1 MQGPFRSRDS
11 TKNQYLSKL
20 RHVKIIGVKSM
31 KIRYQL
37 AASAVA
43 LSICSFSSAAFAQ
56 STGSIEVDD
65 TEEAIVVT
73 GTRADQGVKGV
84 LVPDATKPRAVLS
97 QELIASQAS
106 GQSILNTIN
115 QVPGVNFTNADAY
128 GSSGGQLRIRGF
140 DGNRISLTFD
150 GFPLNDTGNY
160 AIYSN
165 QQLDP
170 ELISSVNVNLGTT
183 DVDSPTASAA
193 GGTVNYLTRTPNSD
207 FGGIAAMTIGGEN
220 FRRAFGML
228 DTGEL
233 TSIGTRAFIAASK
246 TIYDK
251 FKGPG
256 EINKSQLNAGVYQPI
271 GDNGDFIYIKGH
283 YNKNR
288 NNFYRNISLTEI
300 RALTGRSTMADVG
313 GFSAA
318 EQDAIFN
325 FDNLA
330 SCNRTI
336 AGAGAQNDGSNTGP
350 NGSGSAAPSI
360 AGSGGNNPL
369 NSSSCSNFFGVR
381 INPSNTGNI
390 RVNSKFTM
398 TDNLT
403 LTFDAG
409 YQTVKANG
417 GGSTTMAENNL
428 IVRGSSSLAG
438 VDYNGDGDF
447 LDTIRFYTPNNTQT
461 KRFTILSSLI
471 WDISDAHR
479 VRVAYTFDRGR
490 HRQTGEWG
498 YLTAEGSAESP
509 FGGLSGRKVLSADG
523 VALRQRDRLSIALL
537 NQFSAQYVGK
547 FFDDALRV
555 EAGLRMPFFERD
567 LENFCFTQTGGS
579 GFATCT
585 SQPVGTTPVA
595 SSVGIF
601 VVSPTAVGPY
611 ASNAVWAPFKANY
624 NFSPILPSV
633 GFTYRVTDDAAV
645 FGSYAKGF
653 SSPRTDNLYRAPI
666 VNVDPETTD
675 TFDLG
680 VRYTTGRVQALAT
693 AWMTNFKN
701 RIVTS
706 FDQINGISVDRN
718 IGTVKGKGVDV
729 GIAIRPLDWFT
740 FQGNAS
746 YNDSTLRDDILVSST
761 VTLPTKGKRVVETP
775 KWTLGYRASVE
786 FGPASAGLQVKYV
799 SDRFATDMNDIKSG
813 DYTTAD
819 FDARFDLETVGLK
832 NSWLQLNV
840 TNIFDR
846 FYLANL
852 GTQIAGPA
860 NNGLVTISGLA
871 AGASIPGGSAP
882 NFSIGAPRTV
892 SGTIRIG
899 F

>member
-1 MQGPFRSRDS
+1 
-11 TKNQYLSKL
+11 
-20 RHVKIIGVKSM
+20 M

-43 LSICSFSSAAFAQ
+43 LTICSISSAAFAQ

-97 QELIASQAS
+97 EALIATQPS

-115 QVPGVNFTNADAY
+115 QVPGVNFTNSDAY
-128 GSSGGQLRIRGF
+128 GSSGGNLRIRGF

-170 ELISSVNVNLGTT
+170 ELIYSVNVNLGTT

-193 GGTVNYLTRTPNSD
+193 GGTVNYLTRTPGSEL
-207 FGGIAAMTIGGEN
+207 GGIAAITIGGEN

-233 TSIGTRAFIAASK
+233 TSVGTRAFIAASK
-246 TIYDK
+246 TQYDK

-256 EINKSQLNAGVYQPI
+256 EIKKFQVNAGVYQPI

-283 YNKNR
+283 YNENR

-300 RALTGRSTMADVG
+300 RSLTGNPVLADVG
-313 GFSAA
+313 SFTAA
-318 EQDAIFN
+318 QEAAIYN

-330 SCNRTI
+330 SCNRTV
-336 AGAGAQNDGSNTGP
+336 AGAGAQNDNSNTGP
-350 NGSGSAAPSI
+350 NGSGAAAASI

-369 NSSSCSNFFGVR
+369 NSSSCSNFYGVR

-390 RVNSKFTM
+390 RLNSKFTIS
-398 TDNLT
+398 DNLT
-403 LTFDAG
+403 FTFDSG
-409 YQTVKANG
+409 YQYTRANG
-417 GGSTTMAENNL
+417 GGSTAISETSA

-447 LDTIRFYTPNNTQT
+447 LDTIRFYTPNNTET
-461 KRFTILSSLI
+461 KRFTVLSSLI

-498 YLTAEGSAESP
+498 YLTAMGGAESP

-523 VALRQRDRLSIALL
+523 IPLRQRDRLSIALL
-537 NQFSAQYVGK
+537 NQLSAQYVGK

-555 EAGLRMPFFERD
+555 EAGLRMPFFERK
-567 LENFCFTQTGGS
+567 LENYCYTQTGGS

-585 SQPVGTTPVA
+585 SQTVGTTAVA
-595 SSVGIF
+595 NSGGAIF
-601 VVSPTAVGPY
+601 VVSPTAAGPY
-611 ASNAVWAPFKANY
+611 AANAVWAPFKANY
-624 NFSPILPSV
+624 KFSPILPSL
-633 GFTYRVTDDAAV
+633 GFTYRITDDAAV

-653 SSPRTDNLYRAPI
+653 SSPRTDNLYRAPS

-706 FDQINGISVDRN
+706 FDQVNAISVDRN

-729 GIAIRPLDWFT
+729 GLAIRPLDWFT

-746 YNDSTLRDDILVSST
+746 YNDSTLRDNILVSST

-775 KWTLGYRASVE
+775 TWTLGYRASVE

-799 SDRFATDMNDIKSG
+799 SDRFATDLNDIKSG
-813 DYTTAD
+813 AYTTAD
-819 FDARFDLETVGLK
+819 FDARFNLETIGLK

-892 SGTIRIG
+892 SGTVRIG

>member
-1 MQGPFRSRDS
+1 MKSRFQIA
-11 TKNQYLSKL
+11 T
-20 RHVKIIGVKSM
+20 
-31 KIRYQL
+31 
-37 AASAVA
+37 SAVA
-43 LSICSFSSAAFAQ
+43 LTICSLSSAAFAQ

-65 TEEAIVVT
+65 AEEAIVVT

-84 LVPDATKPRAVLS
+84 VIPDATKPRAVLT
-97 QELIASQAS
+97 EALIATQPS

-115 QVPGVNFTNADAY
+115 QVPGVNFTNSDAY
-128 GSSGGQLRIRGF
+128 GSSGGNLRIRGF

-165 QQLDP
+165 QMLDP
-170 ELISSVNVNLGTT
+170 ELIYSVNVNLGTT

-193 GGTVNYLTRTPNSD
+193 GGTVNYLTRTPGSEL
-207 FGGIAAMTIGGEN
+207 GGMAAITIGGEN

-233 TSIGTRAFIAASK
+233 TSAGTRAFIAASK
-246 TIYDK
+246 TQYDK

-256 EINKSQLNAGVYQPI
+256 EMKKFQVNAGVYQPI

-283 YNKNR
+283 YNENR
-288 NNFYRNISLTEI
+288 NNFYRNINLTEI
-300 RALTGRSTMADVG
+300 RSLTGRPAMADVG
-313 GFSAA
+313 GFTAA
-318 EQDAIFN
+318 QENAIFN

-330 SCNRTI
+330 SCNRTV

-350 NGSGSAAPSI
+350 NGSGAAAASI
-360 AGSGGNNPL
+360 AGSGANNPL
-369 NSSSCSNFFGVR
+369 NSSSCSNFYGVR
-381 INPSNTGNI
+381 VNPSDTGNI
-390 RVNSKFTM
+390 RLNSKFTI

-403 LTFDAG
+403 FTLDAG
-409 YQTVKANG
+409 YQTVRANG
-417 GGSTTMAENNL
+417 GGSTTISETSA
-428 IVRGSSSLAG
+428 IVRGSSTLAG

-447 LDTIRFYTPNNTQT
+447 LDTIRFYTPNNTET
-461 KRFTILSSLI
+461 KRLTVLSSLI

-498 YLTAEGSAESP
+498 YLTAQGGAESP
-509 FGGLSGRKVLSADG
+509 FGGLSGRNVLAADG

-537 NQFSAQYVGK
+537 NQLSAQYVGK

-555 EAGLRMPFFERD
+555 EAGLRMPFFERN
-567 LENFCFTQTGGS
+567 LENFCYTQTGGS

-585 SQPVGTTPVA
+585 SQTVGTTAVA
-595 SSVGIF
+595 NSGGAIF
-601 VVSPTAVGPY
+601 VVSPTAAGPY
-611 ASNAVWAPFKANY
+611 AANAVWAPFKANY
-624 NFSPILPSV
+624 KFSPVLPSF
-633 GFTYRVTDDAAV
+633 GFTYRLTDDAAV

-706 FDQINGISVDRN
+706 FDQVNAISVDRN

-729 GIAIRPLDWFT
+729 GLAIRPLDWFT

-746 YNDSTLRDDILVSST
+746 YNDSTLRDNILVSST

-799 SDRFATDMNDIKSG
+799 SDRFATDLNDIKSG
-813 DYTTAD
+813 AYTTAD
-819 FDARFDLETVGLK
+819 FDARFNLETIGLK

-892 SGTIRIG
+892 SGTVRIG